1 MSECTVRPN
10 FRSPQKPMVRWSKR
24 PFSRLMVSR
33 SVSVCVGWAWLPS
46 PALMTGMPAYCDAT
60 RGAPSLKWRMAMMSA
75 KQRMT
80 RTVSATVSPFDT
92 EEELA
97 SEKPMT
103 VPPSS
108 SMADVKLRR
117 VRVEGS

>member
-1 MSECTVRPN
+1 ML
-10 FRSPQKPMVRWSKR
+10 SKR
-24 PFSRLMVSR
+24 PFSRLIVKR

-46 PALMTGMPAYCDAT
+46 PALMTGMPAYCEAT
-60 RGAPSLKWRMAMMSA
+60 NGAPSLKWRMAMMSA
-75 KQRMT
+75 KQRIT

-92 EEELA
+92 DEELA

-103 VPPSS
+103 CPPSS
-108 SMADVKLRR
+108 SIAAVKLNR